1 MPADFLPVFKSKVKF
16 NHNEKLPGKFRMIL
30 VGASGS
36 GKSFLFTQM
45 LLQKNFLDYNKLYYY
60 SKTYES
66 QPEMKNIVEAFKKNL
81 HKEDIIE
88 LFKQGINEDE
98 FHEYVNDLSNE
109 LTQDQEVNAIGSSKL
124 NEFIQSHEINKEKKN
139 LLCVDDFQGNK
150 RVGEIA
156 SDYFNNL
163 RKYNVNMIYIGQ
175 RFMTVPKDVR
185 SNANFI
191 IGFHQP
197 KDDSDWFYNNV
208 LSRYMDKEEFKRLIS
223 KQWKQYKDG
232 HSDYIA
238 VNLETGNIYTDL
250 FD

>member
-1 MPADFLPVFKSKVKF
+1 MPVDFLPAFENKVKF
-16 NHNEKLPGKFRMIL
+16 NHDKKLPRNIRMII
-30 VGASGS
+30 VGGSGS
-36 GKSFLFTQM
+36 GKSVLFTQM
-45 LLQKNFLDYNKLYYY
+45 LLQNNFIDYNKLYYY
-60 SKTYES
+60 SRTYES
-66 QPEMKNIVEAFKKNL
+66 QPEMKNIINAFKKNL

-88 LFKQGINEDE
+88 LFKKGVGEDE
-98 FHEYVNDLSNE
+98 FNEYVDALSDE
-109 LTQDQEVNAIGSSKL
+109 LTQNQQINATASSKF
-124 NEFIQSHEINKEKKN
+124 NEFIQSYEINKEKKN

-150 RVGEIA
+150 KVGEIA

-175 RFMTVPKDVR
+175 RFMTIPKDVR

-191 IGFHQP
+191 IGFEQP

-208 LSRYMDKEEFKRLIS
+208 LSRYIDKEEFKRLES
-223 KQWKQYKDG
+223 KQWKHYEDG

-238 VNLETGNIYTDL
+238 VNLQNGNIYTDL